1 MLKQFLRFQANS
13 ILSVT
18 LRSSAIYLF
27 TDIFRYDYGL
37 VFWISFVMVTT
48 NSYFI
53 QKKYVFKT
61 SSKQSF
67 LKYNFVT
74 LALSFIE
81 FFFSNFLRFYFELN
95 VYAFLIAGGTIFL
108 MRFVLNKYFVFGS
121 KNEK

>member
-27 TDIFRYDYGL
+27 TDIFRYEYSL
-37 VFWISFVMVTT
+37 VFWISFVVVTT

-61 SSKQSF
+61 SSNQSF

-74 LALSFIE
+74 LSLSFIE

-95 VYAFLIAGGTIFL
+95 VYAFLIAGGTVFL
-108 MRFVLNKYFVFGS
+108 MRFLLNKYFVFGS

>member
-27 TDIFRYDYGL
+27 TDIFRYKYSL
-37 VFWISFVMVTT
+37 IFWISFVVVTT

-74 LALSFIE
+74 LALSSIE
-81 FFFSNFLRFYFELN
+81 FFFSNFLRIYFELN
-95 VYAFLIAGGTIFL
+95 VYAFLIAGGTVFL
-108 MRFVLNKYFVFGS
+108 MRFLLNKYFVFGS

>member
-1 MLKQFLRFQANS
+1 LLKQFLRFQANS

-18 LRSSAIYLF
+18 LRSTAIYLF
-27 TDIFRYDYGL
+27 TDIFSYEYSL
-37 VFWISFVMVTT
+37 VFWISFVVVTT

-74 LALSFIE
+74 FSLSFIE
-81 FFFSNFLRFYFELN
+81 FFFSNFLRIYFELN
-95 VYAFLIAGGTIFL
+95 VYAFLIAGGTVFI
-108 MRFVLNKYFVFGS
+108 MRFLLNKYFVFGS

>member
-81 FFFSNFLRFYFELN
+81 FFFSNFLRIYFELN
-95 VYAFLIAGGTIFL
+95 VYAFLIAGWTIFPFRIFKPFIRCL
-108 MRFVLNKYFVFGS
+108 FSFNA
-121 KNEK
+121 

>member
-27 TDIFRYDYGL
+27 TDIFRYEYSL
-37 VFWISFVMVTT
+37 IFWISFVVVTT

-53 QKKYVFKT
+53 
-61 SSKQSF
+61 QSF

-81 FFFSNFLRFYFELN
+81 FFFSNFLRLYFELN
-95 VYAFLIAGGTIFL
+95 VYAFLIAGGTVFL
-108 MRFVLNKYFVFGS
+108 MRFLLNKYFVFGS